1 MASFFYDL
9 LMIRD
14 SALLFWG
21 HPVYH
26 LLSLLLYRN
35 LPVTSRPCD
44 VLTVFILNIS
54 DWLQ

>member
-1 MASFFYDL
+1 MAGFFYDL

-35 LPVTSRPCD
+35 LPVTSRPCEQ
-44 VLTVFILNIS
+44 TVFILNIS